1 MGCVPDGIRDY
12 VERHTGGAPAPRL
25 VRLVQRGEMWQR
37 PGARPMPFTATH
49 ELHVGELAFRWR
61 ARFPVAPLVALRV
74 LDAYEGGVGR
84 LEARVLGV
92 PVMRQRGPD
101 VDRGEAIRYLA
112 ELAWGPHAMLANPSL
127 DWRELDGGSYEV
139 AAEAG
144 GRRVA
149 VRLELDAAGDL
160 VRTFCPD
167 RPALEGGRV
176 VERPWEGLN
185 LAYGELAGIR
195 MPVRAEVRWLL
206 PEGPF
211 PYWRGEILSAELVP

>member
-1 MGCVPDGIRDY
+1 MDAVPAGIRAY
-12 VERHTGGAPAPRL
+12 VERHVGGASAPRL

-37 PGARPMPFTATH
+37 PDARPMPFTATH
-49 ELHVGELAFRWR
+49 ELHVNELAFRWR

-74 LDAYEGGVGR
+74 LDAYERGAGR

-112 ELAWGPHAMLANPSL
+112 ELAWGPHAMVENAALA
-127 DWRELDGGSYEV
+127 WRELDARTYEV
-139 AAEAG
+139 STEAG

-149 VRLELDAAGDL
+149 VRLELDEAGDL
-160 VRTFCPD
+160 VRSFCPE
-167 RPALEGGRV
+167 RPAVEGGQV

-211 PYWRGEILSAELVP
+211 PYWRGEVLSAELVP